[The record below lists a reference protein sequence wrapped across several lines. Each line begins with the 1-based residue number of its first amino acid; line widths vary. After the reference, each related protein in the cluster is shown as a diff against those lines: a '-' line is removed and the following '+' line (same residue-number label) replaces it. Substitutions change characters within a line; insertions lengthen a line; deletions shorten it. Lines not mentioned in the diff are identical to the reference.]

1 MVLPSDPG
9 GVSLRTETSLMST
22 SPLPLRVVALLS
34 CLAGLPAG
42 AWAADPVYPPGSR
55 FGFEPA
61 KEMVVSRRFTGFE
74 REGGGATVSVVE
86 LPAQAYK
93 DLTTNFTDEN
103 LKSQGLVVKTR
114 ETLKLADGREG
125 LLVTGEQPIEQ
136 PAGAPALH
144 KWVFLVSDPTVT
156 GIVIGQTLPTAETD
170 EAMRAMLTSVRVRPA
185 LTLDQ
190 QVAALPFRS
199 STPRASARCGCSAAT
214 RCSTPRGRRTR

>member
-1 MVLPSDPG
+1 
-9 GVSLRTETSLMST
+9 MST
-22 SPLPLRVVALLS
+22 SPLSLRVLALLS

-42 AWAADPVYPPGSR
+42 ALAADPVYPPGSR

-74 REGGGATVSVVE
+74 RQSGGATVSVVE

-103 LKSQGLVVKTR
+103 LKSQGLVVKSR

-125 LLVTGEQPIEQ
+125 LLVSGEQPIEQ

-156 GIVIGQTLPTAETD
+156 GSSYSLPSSVSFAVLIVCRLSP
-170 EAMRAMLTSVRVRPA
+170 R
-185 LTLDQ
+185 
-190 QVAALPFRS
+190 RS
-199 STPRASARCGCSAAT
+199 PQRSCRSAA
-214 RCSTPRGRRTR
+214 RF